1 MAAGTRKG
9 RNKVEEPGKDFRF
22 ASAMALCQKRREKA
36 AQAAAGRQEERGTR
50 FILTCTDKWRTVKCR
65 T

>member
-22 ASAMALCQKRREKA
+22 SSAIALCQKRREKA
-36 AQAAAGRQEERGTR
+36 VQAATGGQEGWQRG
-50 FILTCTDKWRTVKCR
+50 LS
-65 T
+65 

>member
-22 ASAMALCQKRREKA
+22 SSAIALCQKRREKA
-36 AQAAAGRQEERGTR
+36 VQVAAERQEGRERS
-50 FILTCTDKWRTVKCR
+50 LS
-65 T
+65 